1 MTFQRLSK
9 LALDEDLKTRLSRS
23 PLKTVKDVLSLSPL
37 EVMNL
42 LHMSAAECKLF
53 MDHLYNVCVPKHLTA
68 FDLSQDEDKNSFRLG
83 NTVLD
88 TLLHGGLQS
97 GTLTEFAGS
106 AGAGKTQWC
115 LYLAVLAVTPK
126 KHRSRNITAIYIDTE
141 SAFRPERIVEIISS
155 KYPELTSNI
164 SKYLSMINLYQPK
177 TISSLNDILESLEVI
192 AVEKDVGVVIVDSVA
207 SLARKEIMCD
217 SSQSIIARTNQLAS
231 WAAKLKCIAQQLNI
245 CVVVTNQVT
254 TRLVKEAPQVT
265 EEMQG
270 VDGEEDE
277 LNTGS
282 RERTFSY
289 HVIPALGNTWT
300 HCVTTRLILQF
311 TNSEVRQTV
320 RDSILIRDQIQV
332 FIK

>member
-23 PLKTVKDVLSLSPL
+23 PLKTVK
-37 EVMNL
+37 
-42 LHMSAAECKLF
+42 
-53 MDHLYNVCVPKHLTA
+53 A

-245 CVVVTNQVT
+245 CLTIAKSPVAPFATFHYT
-254 TRLVKEAPQVT
+254 IDKEGIFIQDC
-265 EEMQG
+265 ERFYSYS
-270 VDGEEDE
+270 
-277 LNTGS
+277 GS
-282 RERTFSY
+282 DPGL
-289 HVIPALGNTWT
+289 H
-300 HCVTTRLILQF
+300 
-311 TNSEVRQTV
+311 
-320 RDSILIRDQIQV
+320 QIKVQKG
-332 FIK
+332 FIV